1 MLDIKDFSKTY
12 SGADYY
18 SAYKIN
24 LHIDDGE
31 VCGLVGSNGA
41 GKSTIIKSVT
51 GILPFEE
58 GTVTVNGFD
67 MKADPV
73 KAKRTIGYVPD
84 DHTVYD
90 KLTGREYVNY
100 IGSLYR
106 VTKADKKAVIE
117 GYAKLFNIE
126 HALDNQIGSYSHGMK
141 QKICIMG
148 SIVHSP
154 RLWILDEPMVG
165 LDPQTMNEL
174 MMLIREYA
182 NQGNSVMFSSH
193 NLDVVA
199 KVCDKVAFIVK
210 GKLVSLVDLR
220 TVNPQTFN
228 LDEYFMKLN
237 VR

>member
-1 MLDIKDFSKTY
+1 
-12 SGADYY
+12 
-18 SAYKIN
+18 
-24 LHIDDGE
+24 
-31 VCGLVGSNGA
+31 
-41 GKSTIIKSVT
+41 
-51 GILPFEE
+51 
-58 GTVTVNGFD
+58 
-67 MKADPV
+67 
-73 KAKRTIGYVPD
+73 
-84 DHTVYD
+84 
-90 KLTGREYVNY
+90 
-100 IGSLYR
+100 
-106 VTKADKKAVIE
+106 
-117 GYAKLFNIE
+117 
-126 HALDNQIGSYSHGMK
+126 
-141 QKICIMG
+141 MG

-193 NLDVVA
+193 NLDVVS